1 MCELFNFFDAGRLA
15 IELLERGDRNDAV
28 VFFRGCQPSRVEVIP
43 AAEADVFSMIDRVV
57 RHADREPTAF
67 QTVFLRAGRD
77 VGAELV
83 ERDLGLFRLARRHL
97 AADGIDLLDWI
108 HTDGELLRSM
118 SYASDPSRAWTS
130 DDEAIRRRA
139 LELLARHAL
148 AWSWGCGGPLDGL
161 RSLERDPVDPGDFD
175 PDEFDDVA

>member
-28 VFFRGCQPSRVEVIP
+28 VLFRGCQPSRVEVIP

-57 RHADREPTAF
+57 RHADREPAAF

-77 VGAELV
+77 VGTELL
-83 ERDLGLFRLARRHL
+83 EHDLALFRLARRRL
-97 AADGIDLLDWI
+97 AAEGLDLLDWI

-118 SYASDPSRAWTS
+118 SYASDPGRAWTS
-130 DDEAIRRRA
+130 DDEQIRREA
-139 LELLARHAL
+139 LHLLARHAL
-148 AWSWGCGGPLDGL
+148 AWSWECGGPLDGL
-161 RSLERDPVDPGDFD
+161 RRLGPDPVG